1 MDKRGN
7 MLTTGDVSFIL
18 RVHPNTVSQWSNQRI
33 IKPYRT
39 AQNSWRRFRLDEIV
53 GLHFERVF

>member
-1 MDKRGN
+1 MDKQGN
-7 MLTTGDVSFIL
+7 MLITGEASFIL
-18 RVHPNTVSQWSNQRI
+18 RVPPDTVRQWSNQRI

-53 GLHFERVF
+53 SLHFRRVF